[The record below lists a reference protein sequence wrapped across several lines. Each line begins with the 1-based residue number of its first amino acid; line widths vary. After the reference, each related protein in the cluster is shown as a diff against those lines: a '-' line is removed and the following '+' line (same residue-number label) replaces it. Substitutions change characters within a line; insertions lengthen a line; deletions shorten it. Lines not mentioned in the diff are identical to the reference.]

1 MKIRNAV
8 VGTRVQM
15 KNIDL
20 HPTDCSSRTGRQYGL
35 TEENYGTIIREVDS
49 DHDVGVRFENFNHV
63 DGGYRD
69 TLYVNVEHLRKVK

>member
-1 MKIRNAV
+1 MKLKNAV

-20 HPTDCSSRTGRQYGL
+20 HPTECSSRTGRQYGL
-35 TEENYGTIIREVDS
+35 IEENYGTIVRGLDP
-49 DHDVGVRFENFNHV
+49 DNDVSVRFDDFSHV
-63 DGGYRD
+63 DGGGRD